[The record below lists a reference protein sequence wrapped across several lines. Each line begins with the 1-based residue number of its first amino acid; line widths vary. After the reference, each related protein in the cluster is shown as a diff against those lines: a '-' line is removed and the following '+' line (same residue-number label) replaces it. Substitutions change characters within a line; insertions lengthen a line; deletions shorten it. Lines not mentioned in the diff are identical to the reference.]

1 MSLALRFIE
10 SRQWAI
16 LDDYL
21 RLMAAIAD
29 RDLNHRD
36 AILQAIEKQWGKP
49 IPNTVEATVRNG
61 VAIIPVAG
69 PLFRYANL
77 FTAISGA
84 TSFERLST
92 DIGTVMANPD
102 VRHVIY
108 DINSP
113 GGEVDGVAETAEL
126 IYSFR
131 GVKPQTAYVSHLG
144 TSAAY
149 WLAAATDKIVASK
162 TSMLGSIGAVLSVV
176 DYSKQDEMEGIQ
188 RMEFVSS
195 VSPDK
200 RVDPFSEDA
209 DEAARAKAKIQGLV
223 DRIGNVFVEVV
234 ASYRGVEESAIT
246 RHKGGILLGSDAVSG
261 GLADGVG
268 TLEGL
273 IEAYSDGAGSA
284 PTNQQSL
291 AASLGLD
298 HQIRE
303 TQIMA
308 DVVETTLEAV
318 EIDRAFLASNHPDL
332 LAEIREE
339 AASGERERIL
349 KIHALDAAGFEKV
362 KLGMMQDP
370 TGTVGRAA
378 EAILAAKGE
387 QEKRKLQ
394 ATDEALTADEE
405 DLKDVASTTVTSD
418 EGVTEEQVAASVTR
432 HFASAAVAG

>member
-1 MSLALRFIE
+1 MSFALRFIE

-21 RLMAAIAD
+21 LLMAAIAD
-29 RDLNHRD
+29 RDLDNRD
-36 AILQAIEKQWGKP
+36 SILQAIEKQWGRP
-49 IPNTVEATVRNG
+49 IPNTAEATVRNG

-77 FTAISGA
+77 FTSISGA
-84 TSFERLST
+84 TSFERLSA
-92 DIGTVMANPD
+92 DIGTVMANPN
-102 VRHVIY
+102 VHHVIY

-126 IYSFR
+126 IYGFR

-149 WLAAATDKIVASK
+149 WLAAAADEIVASK

-176 DYSKQDEMEGIQ
+176 DRSAQDEEVGIK

-200 RVDPFSEDA
+200 RVDPFSDDA
-209 DEAARAKAKIQGLV
+209 DEAARARVKIQGLV

-246 RHKGGILLGSDAVSG
+246 RHKGGLLLGADAVDG
-261 GLADGVG
+261 GLADGLG

-273 IEAYSDGAGSA
+273 IEAFSGGANLA
-284 PTNQQSL
+284 PANSQSL
-291 AASLGLD
+291 AAVGLNSNTGD
-298 HQIRE
+298 GVMNGEQG
-303 TQIMA
+303 
-308 DVVETTLEAV
+308 TTLK
-318 EIDRAFLASNHPDL
+318 EIVVDLDFLASNHPDL
-332 LAEIREE
+332 LREVRATAAAE
-339 AASGERERIL
+339 ERERIL
-349 KIHALDAAGFEKV
+349 RIHALDAAGFEEI

-370 TGTVGRAA
+370 SGTAGKAA

-387 QEKRKLQ
+387 QEKRKVQTTEQ
-394 ATDEALTADEE
+394 ALEADEG
-405 DLKDVASTTVTSD
+405 DLEGVAATTVTSD
-418 EGVTEEQVAASVTR
+418 EEVTEEQIAASVIR
-432 HFASAAVAG
+432 HFPQAATG